1 VTQSSRFKIKGI
13 AVSPGIIA
21 GTAYVIRR
29 NDVAVPQRRVAEA
42 EVDQE
47 VERFRK
53 AVELSREQLE
63 EVRRKLGNEQGDH
76 VLIVDTYRLLL
87 QDEMLTKGTETII
100 HRELINAEW
109 ALQQKIEEIRALFN
123 KIEDAYIRER
133 KSDVDFVAERIF
145 RNFWPDEEEPLLSGL
160 PPNAVLIAHDLS
172 PADTSMLPKFHVAG
186 FVTEI
191 GGRTSHTAILA
202 RSLGLPAL
210 VGAEGLLAHV
220 NTGDPVIID
229 GLTGTLIIHPH
240 EDEFKLYIERRER
253 YEFSERQLA
262 AYRNLPAETRDGYR
276 IRLLTNIEL
285 PEEIPQALEMGA
297 EGVGLYRT
305 EFLYLNRL
313 DLPSE
318 EEHFD
323 NYRRVLERMHP
334 LPATIRTCDI
344 GGDKIA
350 LSVPIER
357 GANPAMGLRAVRL
370 YNRYPEIFR
379 TQVRGMLRASIYGK
393 LKILLPLITS
403 VTELVDLRRWID
415 EEKEK
420 LRAQGIPF
428 DPHVPIGVMI
438 ETPAAC
444 MMADVLA
451 READFFSV
459 GTNDLIQ
466 YALAVDRQDE
476 HVAYL
481 YEPLHPAIL
490 RMVKRVNDI
499 AHEVGI
505 PVSICGEM
513 GGEEIYLLV
522 LLGLR
527 FDELSMN
534 ARSIPRMK
542 RLTRKIEFS
551 RAEWMVQSILALRTA
566 RDIDRFVRREM
577 VKLFPEDFPEEIYLR
592 NG

>member
-1 VTQSSRFKIKGI
+1 MTNSARFKLKGI
-13 AVSPGIIA
+13 PVSPGIVS
-21 GTAYVIRR
+21 GVAYVIRR
-29 NDVAVPQRRVAEA
+29 NDIAVPQRVVSADEL
-42 EVDQE
+42 DHE
-47 VERFRK
+47 VERFR
-53 AVELSREQLE
+53 AAITLSRNQLE
-63 EVRRKLGNEQGDH
+63 EVRRKLGDETGDH

-87 QDEMLTKGTETII
+87 EDDMLIRGTEQII
-100 HRELINAEW
+100 RDRHINAEW
-109 ALQQKIEEIRALFN
+109 ALQVKIEEIRALFN

-145 RNFWPDEEEPLLSGL
+145 KNFSPEEEETFLAGL
-160 PPNAVLIAHDLS
+160 PPNAIVIAHDLS
-172 PADTSMLPKFHVAG
+172 PADTTLLPKYHVTA
-186 FVTEI
+186 FATEI

-202 RSLGLPAL
+202 RSLGLPAV
-210 VGAEGLLAHV
+210 VGAENILQHV
-220 NTGDPVIID
+220 TTGAPIIVD
-229 GLTGTLIIHPH
+229 GLTGMIIVQPH
-240 EDEFKLYIERRER
+240 ADEFKLYSERRER

-262 AYRNLPAETRDGYR
+262 VYRNLPAETRDGHR

-285 PEEIPQALEMGA
+285 PDEIPQALDMGC
-297 EGVGLYRT
+297 EGIGLYRT

-318 EEHFD
+318 DEHFA
-323 NYRRVLERMHP
+323 NYRKVLESVHP

-350 LSVPIER
+350 LSVPMER

-370 YNRYPEIFR
+370 YRRFPDLFR
-379 TQVRGMLRASIYGK
+379 TQIRGMLRASAYGK
-393 LKILLPLITS
+393 LKIMLPLITS
-403 VTELVDLRRWID
+403 VTEVLEARRIIQEEQENLTREGHTID
-415 EEKEK
+415 MH
-420 LRAQGIPF
+420 IP
-428 DPHVPIGVMI
+428 VGVMI
-438 ETPAAC
+438 ETPAAV

-466 YALAVDRQDE
+466 YTLAVDRQDE

-481 YEPLHPAIL
+481 YEPLHPGIL
-490 RMVKRVNDI
+490 RMIKRVNDI

-522 LLGLR
+522 LLGLK

-534 ARSIPRMK
+534 PRSIPRMK
-542 RLTRKIEFS
+542 RITRKIDFS

-566 RDIDRFVRREM
+566 SDIDRFVRREM
-577 VKLFPEDFPEEIYLR
+577 ISMFPEDFPEEVYSK
-592 NG
+592 

>member
-1 VTQSSRFKIKGI
+1 MNPARFKVKGI

-21 GTAYVIRR
+21 GNAYVIRR
-29 NDVAVPQRRVAEA
+29 HDVAVPQRVIEA
-42 EVDQE
+42 GEIDQE
-47 VERFRK
+47 IERFR
-53 AVELSREQLE
+53 AAIALSHEQLE
-63 EVRRKLGNEQGDH
+63 DVRRKLGDEAGDH

-87 QDEMLTKGTETII
+87 KDDMLTSGTEQII
-100 HRELINAEW
+100 RKRLVNAEW
-109 ALQQKIEEIRALFN
+109 ALQIKVEEIRALFN

-133 KSDVDFVAERIF
+133 KSDVDFVAERVF
-145 RNFWPDEEEPLLSGL
+145 KNFTPGEDEPFLTGL
-160 PPNAVLIAHDLS
+160 PPNAVVIAHDLS
-172 PADTSMLPKFHVAG
+172 PADTATLPKFHVGA
-186 FVTEI
+186 FATEI

-202 RSLGLPAL
+202 RSLGLPAV
-210 VGAEGLLAHV
+210 VGAEHLLGHV
-220 NTGDPVIID
+220 NTGDPVIVD
-229 GLTGTLIIHPH
+229 GLTGTIIIHPH
-240 EDEFKLYIERRER
+240 SDEFKLYLERRER

-262 AYRNLPAETRDGYR
+262 VYRHLPAETRDGHR

-297 EGVGLYRT
+297 EGVGLFRT
-305 EFLYLNRL
+305 EFLYMNRL
-313 DLPSE
+313 DLPE
-318 EEHFD
+318 EDEQFEY
-323 NYRRVLERMHP
+323 YRKVLEGMHP

-370 YNRYPEIFR
+370 YRRFPDLFR
-379 TQVRGMLRASIYGK
+379 TQIRGMLRASAHGK
-393 LKILLPLITS
+393 LKIILPLVTS
-403 VTELVDLRRWID
+403 VTEVLEARRIIREEQENLQAEGYTIDL
-415 EEKEK
+415 
-420 LRAQGIPF
+420 
-428 DPHVPIGVMI
+428 HVPVGVMI

-466 YALAVDRQDE
+466 YTLAVDRQDE

-490 RMVKRVNDI
+490 RMIKRVNDI

-522 LLGLR
+522 LLGLK

-534 ARSIPRMK
+534 PRSIPRMK
-542 RLTRKIEFS
+542 RLTRKIDFS

-566 RDIDRFVRREM
+566 TDIDTFVRREM
-577 VKLFPEDFPEEIYLR
+577 IHLFPEDFPEEIYR
-592 NG
+592 K